1 VSGFSAI
8 VAGPV
13 ITIFSNGTLVADL
26 SSAVTGQV
34 AGFLALVAVFGRGLW
49 AITL

>member
-8 VAGPV
+8 VAGPF
-13 ITIFSNGTLVADL
+13 IAIFSNGTLLADL
-26 SSAVTGQV
+26 SSAVAGQV